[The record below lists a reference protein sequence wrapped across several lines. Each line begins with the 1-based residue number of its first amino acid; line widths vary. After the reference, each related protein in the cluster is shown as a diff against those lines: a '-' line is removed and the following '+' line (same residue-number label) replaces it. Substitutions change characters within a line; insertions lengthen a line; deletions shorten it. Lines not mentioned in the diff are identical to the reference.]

1 MRGAAAAH
9 LPGHAIISHMIQ
21 ILEENPLLLLF
32 LVAAVGYPLGRIR
45 VGGASL
51 GVAAVLFVGLAF
63 GSLDPDLSIPEPV
76 YQLGLALFVY
86 TIGLASGS
94 LFFSS
99 LRGKGLQYN
108 LLIAGGLIFAA
119 AVAGL
124 AHLLLGIS
132 APYAAG
138 MYSGGTTN
146 TPALAGAI
154 EHIAAR
160 GLSEPALS
168 EPVIAYSLT
177 YPMGVLGM
185 ILTIYVFQRAWK
197 INYAEELRSTPEY
210 NTGLDPLQSRTIYVR
225 RAPEGNVAQ
234 MVSQNRWN
242 VVFGRVRSD
251 GDFGVVTGQTSLKT
265 GDLVT
270 LVGTEEALDE
280 VTRALGETSTREHLE
295 FDFSRYDR
303 KRFVISSAQASGR
316 KLSDLDITGRYGA
329 IITRIRRGDME
340 LLPHGETV
348 LMPGDVIR
356 AVVPY
361 NQIEGLTR
369 LLGDS
374 YRAVSEI
381 DILTFSLGLA
391 LGLLLGMVPMPLPGG
406 VTLRLGLAGGPLIV
420 SLILGALGRTGPLLW
435 AIPLGA
441 NLTLRQFGLI
451 IFLAGIGVRAGY
463 AFISTL
469 LQGSGLIILAAGA
482 AVTVLT
488 SIFVLLVGRLLMKA
502 PMGLLI
508 GLLSGLQ
515 TQPAV
520 LGFSLEQ
527 TNDEMPNIGYATVFP
542 VAMILKIVLAQV
554 LLIILL

>member
-1 MRGAAAAH
+1 
-9 LPGHAIISHMIQ
+9 MIQ
-21 ILEENPLLLLF
+21 LLKENPLLLLF
-32 LVAAVGYPLGRIR
+32 LVAAAGYPLGRIR

-63 GSLDPDLSIPEPV
+63 GALDPDLSIPEPV

-94 LFFSS
+94 VFFSS

-108 LLIAGGLIFAA
+108 LLIAGGLVFAA
-119 AVAGL
+119 VVAGL

-138 MYSGGTTN
+138 LFSGGTTN

-160 GLSEPALS
+160 GLAEPALS

-177 YPMGVLGM
+177 YPIGVLGM
-185 ILTIYVFQRAWK
+185 ILTIFVFQRIWK
-197 INYAEELRSTPEY
+197 INYTEELRTTPEY
-210 NTGLDPLQSRTIYVR
+210 NAGLDPLQARTITIR
-225 RAPEGNVAQ
+225 SAPDGNVANL
-234 MVSQNRWN
+234 VRQNHWN
-242 VVFGRVRSD
+242 VVFGRIRS
-251 GDFGVVTGQTSLKT
+251 GGSFGVVTGQTVLKA

-270 LVGTEEALDE
+270 LVGTQEALDE
-280 VTRALGETSTREHLE
+280 VTRALGETSTDERLE

-303 KRFVISSAQASGR
+303 RRFFISSAQASGR
-316 KLSDLDITGRYGA
+316 KLRDLDITGRYGA
-329 IITRIRRGDME
+329 IITRIRRGDVEM
-340 LLPHGETV
+340 LPHGETV

-356 AVVPY
+356 AVVPHH
-361 NQIEGLTR
+361 QIEGLTR

-391 LGLLLGMVPMPLPGG
+391 LGLLLGLVPIPLPGG
-406 VTLRLGLAGGPLIV
+406 VTLRLGLAGGSLIV

-435 AIPLGA
+435 VIPLGA
-441 NLTLRQFGLI
+441 NLTLRQSGLV

-463 AFISTL
+463 SFISTL
-469 LQGSGLIILAAGA
+469 LQGSGLTILAAGA

-488 SIFVLLVGRLLMKA
+488 SIFVLLVGRLLMKV

-508 GLLSGLQ
+508 GILSGLQ

-520 LGFSLEQ
+520 LSFSLEQ
-527 TNDEMPNIGYATVFP
+527 TDNELPNIGYATVYP
-542 VAMILKIVLAQV
+542 VAMIMKIVLAQV
-554 LLIILL
+554 LLIVFL